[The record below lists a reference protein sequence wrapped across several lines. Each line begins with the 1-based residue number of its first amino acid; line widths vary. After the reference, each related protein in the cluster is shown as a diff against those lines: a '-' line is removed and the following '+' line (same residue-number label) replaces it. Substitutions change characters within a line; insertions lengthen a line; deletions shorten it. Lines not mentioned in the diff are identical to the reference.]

1 MRINHDRARAPNYIL
16 VTNHKFTSHLYMYV
30 EVSPVSQQCFTCEVC
45 YINPKFKPSLN
56 MLRANRCHQTKVYL
70 KKKYSAMSHNLS
82 PPSPPPPPHTHTIPG
97 NRHGFTISQSF
108 CHFVLLLC
116 VPCVHLNLASL
127 RISSG

>member
-16 VTNHKFTSHLYMYV
+16 VTNHKFTSHLYV
-30 EVSPVSQQCFTCEVC
+30 KVSPVSQQCFTCEVC
-45 YINPKFKPSLN
+45 SINPKFKPSLN

-70 KKKYSAMSHNLS
+70 KKNTAQCPTTS
-82 PPSPPPPPHTHTIPG
+82 PRHHHPHTIPG